1 MQYARRLVHKVRTRT
16 VSAVRK
22 VKKWWRQHRERMA
35 EELDYSE
42 AFVAVVMAAVGLVN
56 DSYRARWIT
65 HQLVAAYIA
74 LLRAFAPADYT
85 DGEVV
90 PIN

>member
-1 MQYARRLVHKVRTRT
+1 MQHVRRFAQEVRARTSL
-16 VSAVRK
+16 AVRK
-22 VKKWWRQHRERMA
+22 VKRWWRQHRERMA
-35 EELDYSE
+35 QELEYSD

-74 LLRAFAPADYT
+74 LLRAFAPAAYT
-85 DGEVV
+85 KGEVV
-90 PIN
+90 VDN